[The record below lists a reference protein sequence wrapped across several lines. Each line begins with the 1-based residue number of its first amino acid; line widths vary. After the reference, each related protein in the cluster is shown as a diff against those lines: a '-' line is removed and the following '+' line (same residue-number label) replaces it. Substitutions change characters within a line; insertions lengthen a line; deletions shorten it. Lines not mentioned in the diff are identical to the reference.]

1 VADQRAEKSSM
12 GKRLSPGKPFSIGG
26 SLPTGSHRHAPIK
39 RESARRCILGI
50 WRLGEL
56 VHANSAA
63 EVALAQP
70 ADAPHNPRWDYV
82 IKRAI
87 DADSNPEHRRQIVQ
101 FTAAATSASH
111 PNLVPI
117 LDGSSSGPSPYI
129 VMPRLDGQTMQWH
142 LNVNDRKPLPV
153 ALWFVRQVS
162 QALATLHDAGWV
174 HGDVKPSNVII
185 GSHGHV
191 TLIDMGFAARVHT
204 LAGSHFRGTP
214 EFSAPESLAGDLA
227 ALPSMDMF
235 SVGRMLWHWLS
246 VTDSVTQHVLEP
258 IATLVEQLVST
269 EPSERPTAHS
279 VVNQLLRLEIET
291 LGRHIDPENRP
302 VRRSFAA

>member
-1 VADQRAEKSSM
+1 MRDQRSVGS
-12 GKRLSPGKPFSIGG
+12 LLYGG
-26 SLPTGSHRHAPIK
+26 SLPPGGQQRGSTEPRSVRPA
-39 RESARRCILGI
+39 ILGI
-50 WRLGEL
+50 WRLGE
-56 VHANSAA
+56 VIHTNSAA

-70 ADAPHNPRWDYV
+70 ADSRHNPRWDYV

-117 LDGSSSGPSPYI
+117 LDGSPSGPSPYI
-129 VMPRLDGQTMQWH
+129 VMPRLDGHTMQWH
-142 LNVNDRKPLPV
+142 LNADDGKPLPV
-153 ALWFVRQVS
+153 ALWFVRQVC
-162 QALATLHDAGWV
+162 QALATLHAAGWV

-185 GSHGHV
+185 GSQGHV

-204 LAGSHFRGTP
+204 LAGHQFRGTP
-214 EFSAPESLAGDLA
+214 DYAAPESLAGDMA

-235 SVGRMLWHWLS
+235 SVGRMLWQWLS
-246 VTDSVTQHVLEP
+246 VTQVVAQPRLEP
-258 IATLVEQLVST
+258 IATLVEHLVSG
-269 EPSERPTAHS
+269 EPSDRPTAES

-302 VRRSFAA
+302 GRESKAA